1 MKGQYM
7 DKLTEEFVN
16 YLLYAIKK
24 PKNKKVSL
32 PLPNEARKIE
42 LIVSNTKEKVWM
54 DINRSG
60 RIEMKITMQNRYR
73 SIPIVR
79 IDVNSPPHLDIE
91 TGKYSSRNHIHF
103 YNSEL
108 KKNDTYNLEDI
119 EWFDLSDSSFNSILD
134 KFCKKFN
141 INLKTQGVI

>member
-1 MKGQYM
+1 ME
-7 DKLTEEFVN
+7 KLTEEFIN
-16 YLLYAIKK
+16 NLLYAIKK
-24 PKNKKVSL
+24 PKNKKLSL
-32 PLPNEARKIE
+32 PLPNESRKIE
-42 LIVSNTKEKVWM
+42 LVVWNSKEKVWM

-91 TGKYSSRNHIHF
+91 TGTYSSRNHIHF

-108 KKNDTYNLEDI
+108 KKNETYNLEDL
-119 EWFDLSDSSFNSILD
+119 EWFDLSDKSFCSMFNQ
-134 KFCKKFN
+134 FCERFN
-141 INLKTQGVI
+141 IILETPGVV